1 MAVNENLHS
10 YNDTTVTSNTPAGG
24 DAIGSDLDDH
34 LRDIKKNVRFAAQ
47 LTPSSTSSAAVT
59 MVQTDLNKMILVAA
73 SAAARTVSVL
83 TAAAAA
89 TGFRVGV
96 KKVGGANNV
105 VVLRSGSDTID
116 GATAITLSAT
126 NQAVML
132 ASNGTTWART
142 SEYLPGGVRLGDAN
156 VFTKTQSWSKG
167 SDISSASTLVLG
179 DDGNY
184 FDVTGTTGPITAI
197 TVPAGTLFMLQFDST
212 PVLTHHATN
221 LNLPGSAN
229 ITAAAGDTLVGFA
242 TAANQVK
249 VLHYQRATGRAGWEL
264 ISSATASSDA
274 TIEFNNLS
282 SAYSEYLV
290 VMAGIVPVTDATHLY
305 LRTSTNNGSSFDSG
319 SSDYRYAGVNQESGG
334 TTLASLQGGSAA
346 AQIQLTREAMDSDV
360 AHVNFNCNL
369 WLYDPTDAQGTFCN
383 WTLAHE
389 RSSATLTY
397 TSGAGDRDAAG
408 AVDAIQFLCSSGNI
422 ESGEFYLYGVRKA

>member
-10 YNDTTVTSNTPAGG
+10 YNATTVTSNTPAGG

-59 MVQTDLNKMILVAA
+59 MVQTDLNKMLLVDA

-132 ASNGTTWART
+132 ASNGTTWMRT
-142 SEYLPGGVRLGDAN
+142 SEYVPSDDILGDAN

-167 SDISSASTLVLG
+167 GDISSASTLVLG

-212 PVLTHHATN
+212 PVLTHHAAN
-221 LNLPGSAN
+221 LNLPGGAN

-242 TAANQVK
+242 TAVNQVK
-249 VLHYQRATGRAGWEL
+249 VLHYQRAVARAGWEL
-264 ISSATASSDA
+264 ISSATADDDSAINFTSGITSDYTMVTVVITDMVA
-274 TIEFNNLS
+274 ASDSNKLCLRMGPSGGLKTGASDYGWGFHRVLIGGGENHTDDSTDSKIVLHPSDLLGNSTNETYSAVVELWNPS
-282 SAYSEYLV
+282 SAVKHFVWTRGMYNRNLDG
-290 VMAGIVPVTDATHLY
+290 AQIVIY
-305 LRTSTNNGSSFDSG
+305 
-319 SSDYRYAGVNQESGG
+319 GG
-334 TTLASLQGGSAA
+334 GMYFAA
-346 AQIQLTREAMDSDV
+346 AEAITQLSFFMD
-360 AHVNFNCNL
+360 
-369 WLYDPTDAQGTFCN
+369 
-383 WTLAHE
+383 
-389 RSSATLTY
+389 
-397 TSGAGDRDAAG
+397 
-408 AVDAIQFLCSSGNI
+408 SGNI
-422 ESGEFYLYGVRKA
+422 TSGNFKLYGLLG